1 VFLATTALS
10 EFWDKDQEIL
20 FLGSWC
26 LRYDRRAEWQ
36 NLQYRV
42 LEDPW
47 ADRRLVAEAFRY
59 CTEVFEHTLTELT
72 EYLNGVHG
80 VEHSSRYWR
89 VLLGPWLL
97 EYIQAL
103 YDRYVHMR
111 AALEQAP
118 GLTTMC
124 LASECFVTPR
134 NLRDF
139 REWSPDDPYNLQL
152 YSQVIG
158 LMGKD
163 MPTQTWSVAVAPVFV
178 RGTSRVSTTGLP
190 VKRLVNRL
198 AAHFASQAV
207 IANMSIG
214 AGSLWEIIREG
225 RFRVWPVA
233 ADPPEPEDT
242 IAVSDLRAG
251 LSSLKARDEFEK
263 ILMCSLAINLPTL
276 YLEGYKEFRRRCLK
290 GWRRVPRVVMSEN
303 GWYTNESFKFRAAE
317 WAEGGARLLGMQH
330 GGGYGTSAMVPQEWH
345 ERMITDRFFAWGWA
359 ESERDG
365 RLANMPHPRLCR
377 FAESARRP
385 GFYGEGLLLI
395 ANAYLRFPYRF
406 HAAPIGDQVEQYLDD
421 RIMFLNGLSG
431 SAQNEAAVRLYPTDY
446 GWAAKQRLVE
456 SCANL
461 RFDDIAVPCEKRL
474 ASCRLAV
481 FDHPGT
487 TYLEGLALNVP
498 TVLFWRPSLWEER
511 EPARPFFAELRKALI
526 LHDDPKTAAAHA
538 SAVYDDPWRWWG
550 SEEVQAARRRF
561 VERFAYARA
570 DWVKLWTEALRSEA
584 SAAGSAVE
592 ATGARAEA

>member
-1 VFLATTALS
+1 MFLATTALT
-10 EFWDKDQEIL
+10 EFWGDQQDL
-20 FLGSWC
+20 QFLGRWC
-26 LRYDRRAEWQ
+26 LRHDRRGDWARVRG
-36 NLQYRV
+36 RV

-59 CTEVFEHTLTELT
+59 CTEVFEHALTELT

-97 EYIQAL
+97 DYMQIL
-103 YDRYVHMR
+103 YDRYVHIL
-111 AALEQAP
+111 AALERDPA
-118 GLTTMC
+118 LKTLC
-124 LASECFVTPR
+124 LEPKCFVTPR
-134 NLRDF
+134 HYGDF
-139 REWSPDDPYNLQL
+139 VSWYVEDPYNLQL

-178 RGTSRVSTTGLP
+178 RGTSRVSATGLP
-190 VKRLVNRL
+190 VKRLVNSL

-233 ADPPEPEDT
+233 ADPPEPEDMRVT
-242 IAVSDLRAG
+242 PALRAG
-251 LSSLKARDEFEK
+251 LSSLKARDEFER
-263 ILMCSLAINLPTL
+263 ILMRSLAVNLPTL

-345 ERMITDRFFAWGWA
+345 ERAITDKLFVWGWA
-359 ESERDG
+359 GSEPNE
-365 RLANMPHPRLCR
+365 RLANLPHPRLCR

-385 GFYGEGLLLI
+385 GSYGEGLLLI

-431 SAQNEAAVRLYPTDY
+431 SAQNQAAVRLYPTDY
-446 GWAAKQRLVE
+446 GWADKQRLVE

-461 RFDDIAVPCEKRL
+461 RFDDVSVSCERRL

-487 TYLEGLALNVP
+487 TYLEALVQNVP
-498 TVLFWRPSLWEER
+498 TALFWRPSFWEER
-511 EPARPFFAELRKALI
+511 ESARPFFAELRKPLI
-526 LHDDPKTAAAHA
+526 LHDDPKAASAHA
-538 SAVYDDPWRWWG
+538 STVYEDPWRWWG

-584 SAAGSAVE
+584 SV
-592 ATGARAEA
+592 